1 MRDYCYT
8 RLFFSGNIIMIKV
21 KDINKSFSNEEI
33 LKNISFEISNG
44 DSVAIIGQ
52 SGTGKSVLLK
62 HLNGLLRPDSG
73 DVSVD
78 NVLINNVSY
87 NELQNIRKKMA
98 MVFQF
103 GALFDSM
110 TVEDN
115 IILAIKSLTN
125 LSNKN
130 IPNRIDKSL
139 DLVELSNVK
148 HLMPSEI
155 SGGMKK
161 RVGIAR
167 AIAINPEYILYD
179 EPTTGLDP
187 ITTDRINQL
196 IKKVSEKKKV
206 TSVIVTHNMKT
217 LKYVSN
223 KVIMLHEGNIIFNDE
238 AEELFKSNDKFIQY
252 FVSGESK

>member
-1 MRDYCYT
+1 
-8 RLFFSGNIIMIKV
+8 MIKV
-21 KDINKSFSNEEI
+21 RDLSKSFSNKKI
-33 LKNISFEISNG
+33 LNNISFDILNG
-44 DSVAIIGQ
+44 DSIAIIGQ

-62 HLNGLLRPDSG
+62 HLNRLLKPDLG
-73 DVSVD
+73 QISVN
-78 NVLINNVSY
+78 NVMINDVSY

-110 TVEDN
+110 NVEDN
-115 IILAIKSLTN
+115 IALAIKSLTN

-130 IPNRIDKSL
+130 IANRIDKSL
-139 DLVELSNVK
+139 DLVKLSNVK

-167 AIAINPEYILYD
+167 AIAINPEYIMYD

-187 ITTDRINQL
+187 ITTDKINKL
-196 IKKVSEKKKV
+196 IKKVSDKKKV
-206 TSVIVTHNMKT
+206 TSIVVTHDMKT
-217 LKYVSN
+217 LKVASN
-223 KVIMLHEGNIIFNDE
+223 KVIMLHEGNIIFNDKTE
-238 AEELFKSNDKFIQY
+238 LLFKSNDSFIKY
-252 FVSGESK
+252 FVSGESQ